1 MWYLASPLLTP
12 PRPTLSWAMLSHI
25 VHKRGL
31 DALLCISLCY
41 WPLAIRARGKRSLLS
56 ETWRGMS
63 PAVSCT
69 GATRTSST
77 ALLRQADGVN
87 FPACQRL
94 EGASGGGSLCVCVC
108 VGGHLSMS
116 MTLYTAQPKKRRNRS
131 SALLPYEPPF
141 PQCPGKGEEHFPKH
155 YS

>member
-94 EGASGGGSLCVCVC
+94 EGASGGGSLCVCVW
-108 VGGHLSMS
+108 GGASLHVHD
-116 MTLYTAQPKKRRNRS
+116 TVHCTAKEEKEQIFCS
-131 SALLPYEPPF
+131 LALRATF
-141 PQCPGKGEEHFPKH
+141 PTMPR
-155 YS
+155 